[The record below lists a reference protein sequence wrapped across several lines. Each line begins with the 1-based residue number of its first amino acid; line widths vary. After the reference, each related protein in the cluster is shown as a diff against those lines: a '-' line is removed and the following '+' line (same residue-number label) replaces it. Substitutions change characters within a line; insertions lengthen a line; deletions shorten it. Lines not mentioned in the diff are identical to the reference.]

1 MRSRAAFALAVALA
15 LPAWAQHQAGPA
27 GSAGHSGGGGHTAGA
42 VHGGSFGHTGN
53 PGRGYAGRAP
63 SYSGLVGLQQPSSF
77 SAPGRF
83 PMPGGPQPPTR
94 AGLPLPYGGRD
105 FSGAGGYPHRPGYP
119 GRNPHRGPYR
129 GHDHDRGH
137 HGRGAYGYYPGYV
150 YSYPYVVDPGFYDWG
165 ATDYSENVQGS
176 NEGIPQD
183 QGPDEYGPEPPYPG
197 YGDAPY
203 PQQQEYA
210 SPGPATAPA
219 GAQRQEYHFATTAPS
234 APSPITSKPL
244 MVIFKG
250 SRAPQKMQNYMVTS
264 TALTDLDSEN
274 FEKIPL
280 DQVDIAATQQANRS
294 SGIDFQVPV
303 ASRD

>member
-1 MRSRAAFALAVALA
+1 
-15 LPAWAQHQAGPA
+15 
-27 GSAGHSGGGGHTAGA
+27 
-42 VHGGSFGHTGN
+42 
-53 PGRGYAGRAP
+53 
-63 SYSGLVGLQQPSSF
+63 
-77 SAPGRF
+77 
-83 PMPGGPQPPTR
+83 
-94 AGLPLPYGGRD
+94 
-105 FSGAGGYPHRPGYP
+105 
-119 GRNPHRGPYR
+119 
-129 GHDHDRGH
+129 
-137 HGRGAYGYYPGYV
+137 V

-176 NEGIPQD
+176 NEGIPPGE
-183 QGPDEYGPEPPYPG
+183 GPDNEYGPELPDPR
-197 YGDAPY
+197 YGETPY
-203 PQQQEYA
+203 PQQQEYSA
-210 SPGPATAPA
+210 PGPVTAPA

-244 MVIFKG
+244 TVIFKG